1 MTWAVVGAALS
12 SVVGT
17 AGAGAVGGAAAGAVG
32 AGAAGAAGAG
42 LAGAAGAGAAGAL
55 GAGAAGAAGAG
66 AAGALGSGALAGTAA
81 GTIGAGGAAGAL
93 GSTATGALGSSL
105 SAGSVLGSGS
115 LGATGSS
122 ILGPGAGGALASG
135 GGKAALGGAYGGL
148 SNPVPSG
155 LLQPMSGGTNLQGA
169 ELLQG
174 QGMMMPESMQ
184 GSTYL
189 SGEPGSTWSALD
201 GESSWMPSN
210 DTMQKALLASKVYG
224 ALKPKQ
230 QQKQQRP
237 YPTISAPRF
246 AGAPK
251 AMSRRSPI
259 RAGGLLGSGRLGSRS
274 Y

>member
-1 MTWAVVGAALS
+1 MTWAAVGVALTSVLGTTGTAAL
-12 SVVGT
+12 GT
-17 AGAGAVGGAAAGAVG
+17 AGAGALGTAG
-32 AGAAGAAGAG
+32 
-42 LAGAAGAGAAGAL
+42 AGAL

-135 GGKAALGGAYGGL
+135 GGKAALGGSYG
-148 SNPVPSG
+148 G

-174 QGMMMPESMQ
+174 QVMMMPESLQ

-210 DTMQKALLASKVYG
+210 DTMQKALLASQIYG

-237 YPTISAPRF
+237 YPSISSPRF
-246 AGAPK
+246 AGAPQ
-251 AMSRRSPI
+251 AISRRSPI
-259 RAGGLLGSGRLGSRS
+259 QSGGLLGGGRLGSRR

>member
-1 MTWAVVGAALS
+1 M
-12 SVVGT
+12 
-17 AGAGAVGGAAAGAVG
+17 
-32 AGAAGAAGAG
+32 
-42 LAGAAGAGAAGAL
+42 
-55 GAGAAGAAGAG
+55 
-66 AAGALGSGALAGTAA
+66 
-81 GTIGAGGAAGAL
+81 
-93 GSTATGALGSSL
+93 
-105 SAGSVLGSGS
+105 LGSGS

-174 QGMMMPESMQ
+174 QGMMMPESLQ

-210 DTMQKALLASKVYG
+210 DTMQKALLASQVYG

-230 QQKQQRP
+230 QQKQQRS
-237 YPTISAPRF
+237 YPAISSPRF

-259 RAGGLLGSGRLGSRS
+259 QSGGLLGGGRLGSRR

>member
-1 MTWAVVGAALS
+1 
-12 SVVGT
+12 
-17 AGAGAVGGAAAGAVG
+17 VGGAAAGA
-32 AGAAGAAGAG
+32 AGAV
-42 LAGAAGAGAAGAL
+42 GAGAAGAL

-66 AAGALGSGALAGTAA
+66 ALGAGAGALGSGALAGTAA

-174 QGMMMPESMQ
+174 QGMMMPESLQ

-201 GESSWMPSN
+201 GERSWMPSN
-210 DTMQKALLASKVYG
+210 DTMQKVLLASQVYG
-224 ALKPKQ
+224 ALKPKDK
-230 QQKQQRP
+230 QKQQRP
-237 YPTISAPRF
+237 HPSIASPRF
-246 AGAPK
+246 AGAPQ

-259 RAGGLLGSGRLGSRS
+259 RAGGLLGSGRLGSRR